1 MPAATVIEF
10 QQNLCIY
17 FRCRCADDKPFV
29 PIYLVSKEKAES
41 LGLNFTPMEVS
52 LKDTVESLK
61 EKNFLSV

>member
-17 FRCRCADDKPFV
+17 FHCSCADDKHFV
-29 PIYLVSKEKAES
+29 PIYLVSKERAES
-41 LGLNFTPMEVS
+41 LGLNFTPVEVS

-61 EKNFLSV
+61 EKNFLGV